1 MAAFLISSLMRF
13 VIAKFRQF
21 EAPEL
26 NPLREK
32 ASEIGILAWVVEIRK
47 VMSGKGKRKE
57 KETYLYEHG

>member
-1 MAAFLISSLMRF
+1 MRF
-13 VIAKFRQF
+13 VIAKFLQF
-21 EAPEL
+21 GAPEL

>member
-1 MAAFLISSLMRF
+1 MRF

-32 ASEIGILAWVVEIRK
+32 ASEIGILAWVLEIRK
-47 VMSGKGKRKE
+47 VMSGKGKKKE
-57 KETYLYEHG
+57 IETYLYEHG